1 MAGTA
6 HRREKR
12 NPLSGCG
19 QTADALPQGICES
32 VGSVKVR
39 RPDWIPTKTISVIFQ
54 GGTKPNP
61 ELKDVPFVVDLAHND
76 ADKQA
81 IEFLY
86 AGQGIGRPFVAPPDL
101 PPDRLKLLRDAFK
114 ATMKDPEFIAETQQR
129 KLALE
134 PESGEELEALIKKV
148 YATPKPIIERIGK
161 LIK

>member
-1 MAGTA
+1 
-6 HRREKR
+6 
-12 NPLSGCG
+12 
-19 QTADALPQGICES
+19 
-32 VGSVKVR
+32 
-39 RPDWIPTKTISVIFQ
+39 
-54 GGTKPNP
+54 
-61 ELKDVPFVVDLAHND
+61 LKDVPFVVDLAHND

-101 PPDRLKLLRDAFK
+101 PPDRLKLLRDAFM

-148 YATPKPIIERIGK
+148 YATPKPIIGRIGK

>member
-1 MAGTA
+1 
-6 HRREKR
+6 
-12 NPLSGCG
+12 
-19 QTADALPQGICES
+19 
-32 VGSVKVR
+32 
-39 RPDWIPTKTISVIFQ
+39 
-54 GGTKPNP
+54 
-61 ELKDVPFVVDLAHND
+61 LKDVPFVVDLAHND